1 MALSLHKNKVIPVRQ
16 LPLRTLCRSFLLLV
30 WLQPFPRLSGRMS
43 RLASSLV
50 LAFSSFGLVGASS
63 ENLLAVEIRT
73 SDSRTI
79 ETSIGTLP
87 VIFLDLQPPAT
98 STSTK
103 EVGSGILESIPNEA
117 ISTGQSGGLFY
128 IANTNGASGNNRI
141 SRYFSI
147 YDPVDDIL
155 YVRDADL
162 SGTST
167 GTRILG
173 ILLKSQ
179 AFEDAKNYFK
189 SNDDQVDFIPLI
201 QPVSIIGPITQHTGK
216 MIAVGLLLGIGLLS
230 FKVGITFL
238 DKFLDNKFWH
248 IRFEN
253 ERSALEKEYNR
264 LSRVYRNDPEGQK
277 NLDRRFARRNT
288 RLYEKY
294 ADYGVEKEDLIR
306 TE

>member
-30 WLQPFPRLSGRMS
+30 WLLPFPRLSGRMS

-50 LAFSSFGLVGASS
+50 LAFSSFGLVGALS
-63 ENLLAVEIRT
+63 ESLLAVEIRT

-155 YVRDADL
+155 YVSNADL

-201 QPVSIIGPITQHTGK
+201 QPGTIIRPITQHTGK

-230 FKVGITFL
+230 LKVGITFL
-238 DKFLDNKFWH
+238 DKFLDNKFWYK
-248 IRFEN
+248 RFEN
-253 ERSALEKEYNR
+253 ERSALEKENI
-264 LSRVYRNDPEGQK
+264 
-277 NLDRRFARRNT
+277 
-288 RLYEKY
+288 
-294 ADYGVEKEDLIR
+294 KEDLNR